1 MTHHHGHNTQQKA
14 MTSQGSSDDLD
25 ELLWSNQDTVNSVSV
40 INRVNYEQNDPF
52 TIHKQRVEK
61 RTSVREIFNEPADP
75 APEQHAAPQP
85 QNTQNGHHKLAPQ
98 APYINVKSLT
108 IDMEKPTL
116 LEKMTMTSD
125 AGSIRWKR
133 SRLSRLASRFKCC
146 LSFLNTEVDDITTI
160 SFWRACLAEFF
171 GTFMLC
177 FFAIG
182 MSLHKKDTPA
192 PPLLQ
197 GALGAGLFLGVII
210 SSLANVSGGHINPA
224 VTIGFG
230 VVRQIS
236 IARAI
241 CYIIFQCCGAVS
253 GSMLLREI
261 TSDDMVGTLG
271 VIAPPAGSLQALIV
285 EIMISGFLVFV
296 IFAHVDKGRT
306 DVKGSVPLMIGLTIF
321 VNVLVGAPSSAGCMN
336 PARAVGPA
344 VVMGDFSHQWIY
356 WLGPLTGGVL
366 GALIY
371 TYIFAVGASFKSIV
385 KCCKPKDKTEYRS
398 LLKKNT
404 GSIVREKSH
413 ETSFKTKDNEY
424 RVLLDKDPENLT
436 KVIEKAPE
444 TNV

>member
-1 MTHHHGHNTQQKA
+1 MTHHHNHHPPQKA

-61 RTSVREIFNEPADP
+61 RTSVREIFNEPVAPDHP
-75 APEQHAAPQP
+75 AQKEPPLEKP
-85 QNTQNGHHKLAPQ
+85 APQ

-125 AGSIRWKR
+125 AGSIKWRR
-133 SRLSRLASRFKCC
+133 SRFSSLARRFACC

-171 GTFMLC
+171 GTFLLC

-224 VTIGFG
+224 VTAGFA
-230 VVRQIS
+230 VVREIS

-241 CYIIFQCCGAVS
+241 CYVIFQCCGAVS

-285 EIMISGFLVFV
+285 EMMISGFLVFV

-321 VNVLVGAPSSAGCMN
+321 VNVLVGAPSSGGCMN
-336 PARAVGPA
+336 PARALGPA
-344 VVMGDFSHQWIY
+344 VVMGDFAHQWIY
-356 WLGPLTGGVL
+356 WLGPLTGGVF

-371 TYIFAVGASFKSIV
+371 AYIFAVGASFKSLV
-385 KCCKPKDKTEYRS
+385 KCCRPKDKTEYRS
-398 LLKKNT
+398 LLKKKPGN
-404 GSIVREKSH
+404 IVREKSH
-413 ETSFKTKDNEY
+413 EANSKPKDTNEY
-424 RVLLDKDPENLT
+424 RVLLNRDPESLT
-436 KVIEKAPE
+436 TVIEKAPE